1 MTRPASAAAS
11 IASTDVSGWPL
22 TVLARGIVGPPGS
35 GLKVG
40 TLAPL
45 PMPSCCRGP
54 TRPGRSACTRH
65 RLRRAVPA
73 PDGLSGH
80 ARRTCQGL
88 RAVCHRRRR
97 FIAAGRARYARVRST
112 TNVANTMTMT
122 GGISISIAAPM
133 HAGCRATLQGRT
145 PAGRGAQELRRG
157 PSPPRTPS
165 TRIDSAAREGPR
177 SNRRETAQPGPIM
190 PPYGWALALDPTPT
204 GQELSDQGKRLDC
217 TAHAR

>member
-1 MTRPASAAAS
+1 MRSILVVPQVRRTR
-11 IASTDVSGWPL
+11 T
-22 TVLARGIVGPPGS
+22 
-35 GLKVG
+35 
-40 TLAPL
+40 
-45 PMPSCCRGP
+45 P
-54 TRPGRSACTRH
+54 TRSPCRSRVTSPKRLQRTVCATRKTGSLTEDPALLC
-65 RLRRAVPA
+65 LRRAVPA

-133 HAGCRATLQGRT
+133 HAGCRATIQGRT

-157 PSPPRTPS
+157 AQSSKNALDADRLCGSRKGPGRTAGKRHNRGRSCPPT
-165 TRIDSAAREGPR
+165 
-177 SNRRETAQPGPIM
+177 
-190 PPYGWALALDPTPT
+190 GWALALDPTPT

>member
-1 MTRPASAAAS
+1 MNSSATQKAGSLTEDPA
-11 IASTDVSGWPL
+11 L
-22 TVLARGIVGPPGS
+22 L
-35 GLKVG
+35 
-40 TLAPL
+40 
-45 PMPSCCRGP
+45 C
-54 TRPGRSACTRH
+54 
-65 RLRRAVPA
+65 LRRAVPA

-133 HAGCRATLQGRT
+133 HAGCRATIQGRT

-157 PSPPRTPS
+157 PVLQERPRRGS
-165 TRIDSAAREGPR
+165 TLRLAQGPR

-190 PPYGWALALDPTPT
+190 PPYGLGTSPGSDTNWAGAIRS
-204 GQELSDQGKRLDC
+204 GQEVGLHRTCQMSGVGGRPLRSPARLLGREE
-217 TAHAR
+217 TGP